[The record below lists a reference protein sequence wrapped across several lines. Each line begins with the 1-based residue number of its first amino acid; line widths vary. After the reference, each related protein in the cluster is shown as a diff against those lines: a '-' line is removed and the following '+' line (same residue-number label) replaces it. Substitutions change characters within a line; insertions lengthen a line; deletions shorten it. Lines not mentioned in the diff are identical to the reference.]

1 MSIADEQDHAR
12 PELGQLAVRTLDSR
26 DGCVVGGSDGVK
38 GFTLLYFVVN
48 HLRGRR
54 RGALLALCAG
64 YDCLIAH
71 AG

>member
-26 DGCVVGGSDGVK
+26 DGCVVGGGDRVK

-54 RGALLALCAG
+54 RALLAVVVLFLLFAR
-64 YDCLIAH
+64 ATT
-71 AG
+71 A